1 MPERVCLWMQSVACY
16 FIFQSALLHFLPEGS
31 YKKYIQ
37 FYMGLLF
44 IWVLIVTGGKL
55 LGAEETMFEMPDME
69 LQEETESQKE
79 WEQKAYD
86 AENRYWQEREEE
98 VDKHER
104 ISGQIKKRISGGCSV
119 SWNFVSDTCNS
130 GEKRDDK

>member
-1 MPERVCLWMQSVACY
+1 MPERVCSWLQSVACY

-44 IWVLIVTGGKL
+44 IWVLVVTGGKL
-55 LGAEETMFEMPDME
+55 LGTEETMFEMPDIE
-69 LQEETESQKE
+69 LQGETENQKE

-98 VDKHER
+98 VDKP
-104 ISGQIKKRISGGCSV
+104 
-119 SWNFVSDTCNS
+119 
-130 GEKRDDK
+130 

>member
-1 MPERVCLWMQSVACY
+1 MKKIVFLIMCLCSVYANS
-16 FIFQSALLHFLPEGS
+16 QEGIPFFVN
-31 YKKYIQ
+31 YP
-37 FYMGLLF
+37 
-44 IWVLIVTGGKL
+44 KL

-98 VDKHER
+98 VDKP
-104 ISGQIKKRISGGCSV
+104 
-119 SWNFVSDTCNS
+119 
-130 GEKRDDK
+130 

>member
-1 MPERVCLWMQSVACY
+1 MPERVCSWLQSVACY

-44 IWVLIVTGGKL
+44 IWVLVVTGGKL
-55 LGAEETMFEMPDME
+55 LGAE
-69 LQEETESQKE
+69 TENQKE

-98 VDKHER
+98 VDKP
-104 ISGQIKKRISGGCSV
+104 
-119 SWNFVSDTCNS
+119 
-130 GEKRDDK
+130 

>member
-44 IWVLIVTGGKL
+44 IWVLIV
-55 LGAEETMFEMPDME
+55 
-69 LQEETESQKE
+69 QEGS
-79 WEQKAYD
+79 
-86 AENRYWQEREEE
+86 
-98 VDKHER
+98 
-104 ISGQIKKRISGGCSV
+104 
-119 SWNFVSDTCNS
+119 F
-130 GEKRDDK
+130 

>member
-1 MPERVCLWMQSVACY
+1 MSMDAECCLLFYLSVCT
-16 FIFQSALLHFLPEGS
+16 SAFSARGKL
-31 YKKYIQ
+31 KKYIQ

-98 VDKHER
+98 VDKP
-104 ISGQIKKRISGGCSV
+104 
-119 SWNFVSDTCNS
+119 
-130 GEKRDDK
+130 

>member
-55 LGAEETMFEMPDME
+55 LGAEETMFEVWCSTLPAVATLAVAYGYGAARRDR
-69 LQEETESQKE
+69 ESKGMG
-79 WEQKAYD
+79 
-86 AENRYWQEREEE
+86 AE
-98 VDKHER
+98 
-104 ISGQIKKRISGGCSV
+104 GL
-119 SWNFVSDTCNS
+119 
-130 GEKRDDK
+130 